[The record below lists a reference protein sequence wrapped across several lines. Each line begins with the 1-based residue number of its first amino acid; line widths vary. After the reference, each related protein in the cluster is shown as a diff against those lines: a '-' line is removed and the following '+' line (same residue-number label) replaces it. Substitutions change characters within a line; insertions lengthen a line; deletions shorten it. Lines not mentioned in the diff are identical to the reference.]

1 MAFQIK
7 DFSSIAAGL
16 INVVRATTNKITD
29 FNRGSVVRTMLE
41 ATAAEIE
48 ELYLQMYLGIKEAI
62 PVSVFTT
69 FGFGTLAA
77 ESAGGVIRFSTGG
90 SLATLPIPIPTGT
103 VVRVPGTS
111 LTYATTAD
119 SAIAV
124 GNSFVDVLVAAQA
137 SGLAGNIG
145 ADLVTE
151 IVTAVAGVTTATNP
165 APFVNGRDTETDDE
179 RRIRFQGYISSLAR
193 GTKAAVVYGA
203 KTVTLT
209 DALGT
214 VTEYVAHAN
223 VIEPW
228 MTDSAQPISL
238 VRVYIHNG
246 ASATSS
252 GLVTR
257 CQQVIDGYYDTT
269 GAAVPGWK
277 AAGVQCVVSAASDQ
291 PVNVTGVITVAAG
304 FGSADVLTNCAN
316 AVKTHIQGLD
326 VGEDVRLSELVAII
340 RRDVEGAFNVTL
352 SAPVG
357 DVAVANNAK
366 AISGT
371 VTLSAA

>member
-1 MAFQIK
+1 MFQIK

-16 INVVRATTNKITD
+16 INVVRATTNKVTD
-29 FNRGSVVRTMLE
+29 FNRGSVIRTMLE

-48 ELYLQMYLGIKEAI
+48 ELYLQMYLGTKEAI

-69 FGFGTLAA
+69 FGFNRQAA
-77 ESAGGVIRFSTGG
+77 ESAGGTIRFSTGG
-90 SLATLPIPIPTGT
+90 SLASSVIPIPLGT

-111 LTYATTAD
+111 LTYATTVA
-119 SAIAV
+119 SSIAI
-124 GNSFVDVLVAAQA
+124 GNSYVDVLVAAQA
-137 SGLAGNIG
+137 SGLAGNVG
-145 ADLVTE
+145 ADLITELVTP
-151 IVTAVAGVTTATNP
+151 VAGVASVTNP
-165 APFVNGRDTETDDE
+165 SPFVNGRDVETDDE
-179 RRIRFQGYISSLAR
+179 RRVRFQGYISSLAR
-193 GTKAAVVYGA
+193 GTKAAITYGA

-209 DALGT
+209 DGFGT

-228 MTDSAQPISL
+228 VADSAQPISL

-246 ASATSS
+246 SSATS
-252 GLVTR
+252 GTLVTR
-257 CQQVIDGYYDTT
+257 CQQVIDGYYDGGT
-269 GAAVPGWK
+269 AVPGWK
-277 AAGVQCVVSAASDQ
+277 AAGVQCIVSAASDQ
-291 PVNVTGVITVAAG
+291 AVNVTGTVTIAG
-304 FGSADVLTNCAN
+304 GYSSVDVLAACTN
-316 AVKTHIQGLD
+316 AVKDYLQGMA

-352 SAPVG
+352 SAPTA
-357 DVAVANNAK
+357 DVSVADNAK

>member
-1 MAFQIK
+1 MFQIK
-7 DFSSIAAGL
+7 DFTSIAAGL
-16 INVVRATTNKITD
+16 INVVRATTNKVTD
-29 FNRGSVVRTMLE
+29 FNRGSVIRTMLE

-69 FGFGTLAA
+69 FGFNRQAA
-77 ESAGGVIRFSTGG
+77 ESAGGTIRFSTGG
-90 SLATLPIPIPTGT
+90 SLASSVIPIPLGT

-111 LTYATTAD
+111 LTYATTVA
-119 SAIAV
+119 SSIAI
-124 GNSFVDVLVAAQA
+124 GNSYVDVLVAAQA
-137 SGLAGNIG
+137 SGLAGNVG
-145 ADLVTE
+145 ADLITELVTP
-151 IVTAVAGVTTATNP
+151 VAGVASVTNP
-165 APFVNGRDTETDDE
+165 SPFVNGRDVETDDE
-179 RRIRFQGYISSLAR
+179 RRVRFQGYISSLAR
-193 GTKAAVVYGA
+193 GTKAAITYGA

-209 DALGT
+209 DGFGT

-228 MTDSAQPISL
+228 VADSAQPISL

-246 ASATSS
+246 SSATS
-252 GLVTR
+252 GTLVTR
-257 CQQVIDGYYDTT
+257 CQQVIDGYYDGGT
-269 GAAVPGWK
+269 AVPGWK
-277 AAGVQCVVSAASDQ
+277 AAGVQCIVSAASDQ
-291 PVNVTGVITVAAG
+291 AVNVTGTVTIASG
-304 FGSADVLTNCAN
+304 YSSVDVLAACTN
-316 AVKTHIQGLD
+316 AVKDYLQGMA

-352 SAPVG
+352 SAPTG
-357 DVAVANNAK
+357 DVAVADNAK

>member
-1 MAFQIK
+1 MFQIK
-7 DFSSIAAGL
+7 DFTSIAAGL
-16 INVVRATTNKITD
+16 INVVRATTNKVTD
-29 FNRGSVVRTMLE
+29 FNRGSVIRTMLE

-69 FGFGTLAA
+69 FGFNRQAA
-77 ESAGGVIRFSTGG
+77 ESAGGTIRFSTGG
-90 SLATLPIPIPTGT
+90 SLASSVIPIPLGT

-111 LTYATTAD
+111 LTYATTVA
-119 SAIAV
+119 SSIAI
-124 GNSFVDVLVAAQA
+124 GNSYVDVLVAAQA
-137 SGLAGNIG
+137 SGLAGNVG
-145 ADLVTE
+145 ADLITELVTP
-151 IVTAVAGVTTATNP
+151 VAGVASVTNP
-165 APFVNGRDTETDDE
+165 SPFVNGRDVETDDE
-179 RRIRFQGYISSLAR
+179 RRVRFQGYISSLAR
-193 GTKAAVVYGA
+193 GTKAAITYGA

-209 DALGT
+209 DGFGT

-228 MTDSAQPISL
+228 VADSAQPISL

-246 ASATSS
+246 ASATS
-252 GLVTR
+252 GTLVTR
-257 CQQVIDGYYDTT
+257 CQQVIDGYYDGGT
-269 GAAVPGWK
+269 AVPGWK
-277 AAGVQCVVSAASDQ
+277 AAGVQCIVSAASDQ
-291 PVNVTGVITVAAG
+291 AVNVTGTVTIASG
-304 FGSADVLTNCAN
+304 YSSVDVLAACTN
-316 AVKTHIQGLD
+316 AVKDYLQGMA

-352 SAPVG
+352 SAPTG
-357 DVAVANNAK
+357 DVAVADNAK

>member
-1 MAFQIK
+1 MFQIK
-7 DFSSIAAGL
+7 DFTSIAAGL
-16 INVVRATTNKITD
+16 INVVRATTNKVTD
-29 FNRGSVVRTMLE
+29 FNRGSVIRTMLE

-69 FGFGTLAA
+69 FGFNRQAA
-77 ESAGGVIRFSTGG
+77 ESAGGTIRFSTGG
-90 SLATLPIPIPTGT
+90 SLASSVIPIPLGT

-111 LTYATTAD
+111 LTYATTAA
-119 SAIAV
+119 SSIAI
-124 GNSFVDVLVAAQA
+124 GNSYVDVLVAAQA
-137 SGLAGNIG
+137 SGLAGNVG
-145 ADLVTE
+145 ADLITELVTP
-151 IVTAVAGVTTATNP
+151 VAGVASVTNP
-165 APFVNGRDTETDDE
+165 SPFVNGRDVETDDE
-179 RRIRFQGYISSLAR
+179 RRVRFQGYISSLAR
-193 GTKAAVVYGA
+193 GTKAAITYGA

-209 DALGT
+209 DGFGT

-228 MTDSAQPISL
+228 VADSAQPISL

-246 ASATSS
+246 SSATS
-252 GLVTR
+252 GTLVTR
-257 CQQVIDGYYDTT
+257 CQQVIDGYYDGGT
-269 GAAVPGWK
+269 AVPGWK
-277 AAGVQCVVSAASDQ
+277 AAGVQCIVSAASDQ
-291 PVNVTGVITVAAG
+291 AVNVTGTVTIAG
-304 FGSADVLTNCAN
+304 GYSSVDVLAACTN
-316 AVKTHIQGLD
+316 AVKDYLQGMA

-352 SAPVG
+352 SAPTA
-357 DVAVANNAK
+357 DVSVADNAK